1 MHKTGPD
8 CQYHGGGLWRQ
19 KEVGLRIRNTCP
31 CTGCLDIVRVVE
43 NEHQGS
49 GGSWL
54 RADKF
59 TAVSAPVHCAIRPLS
74 ASQDMAALTLHI
86 LGRVILLDQNAAN
99 PFLDQNP
106 SPAPFTEL
114 NPGYLCTS

>member
-1 MHKTGPD
+1 
-8 CQYHGGGLWRQ
+8 
-19 KEVGLRIRNTCP
+19 
-31 CTGCLDIVRVVE
+31 
-43 NEHQGS
+43 
-49 GGSWL
+49 
-54 RADKF
+54 
-59 TAVSAPVHCAIRPLS
+59 
-74 ASQDMAALTLHI
+74 MAALILHI